1 VLVEREIFADWRPP
15 YAYVPGRS
23 PRHAENLFDRF
34 KVDANIDDDQFSSSN
49 AWRFGLA
56 FLNDGYFWESHEVL
70 ESIWLAAAQN
80 SAQKCMVQGIIQLA
94 NAGLKFKMKQDD
106 AGNRLLIMADGLI
119 EEASRRGGLAVLGL
133 SAANISILRAVVET
147 IRMPDYAK

>member
-1 VLVEREIFADWRPP
+1 MPIEREISTDWRPP

-23 PRHAENLFDRF
+23 SRHAEDLFDRF
-34 KVDANIDDDQFSSSN
+34 KVDASMDDGQFASSN
-49 AWRFGLA
+49 AWQFGLA
-56 FLNDGYFWESHEVL
+56 FLVDGYFWESHEVL

-94 NAGLKFKMKQDD
+94 NAGLKFKMKQED

-119 EEASRRGGLAVLGL
+119 GEASRRGGLAVLGL
-133 SAANISILRAVVET
+133 SSAKVSSLRAVVEA
-147 IRMPDYAK
+147 IRMPAYAG